1 MFLLPLL
8 CKERAGVRI
17 MAKLQDILYNVRLQA
32 VTGTTNLNVYDIQV
46 DSRKVT
52 EGSVFVAIAGA
63 VSNGHNFITI
73 AIEKGAKVIV
83 CEVMPVTLIEGITYL
98 QVSSSGEAVANMA
111 HHFFGEPSSKVKLV
125 GVTGTNGKTTIATLL
140 YKLFTKLGYK
150 CGLISTVQNQIGN
163 TVVPATHTTPD
174 AISLQALLRD
184 MVDAG
189 CSHVFMEV
197 SSHAIHQHRTTA
209 LDFVGGLF
217 SNITH
222 DHLDY
227 HKTFDEYIKV
237 KKKFF
242 DDLPS
247 TAFAISNLDDKRG
260 QVMLQNTQAKKH
272 YYSLRTVADYKGK
285 ILENSLTG
293 LVMTVNGKEVHFRL
307 IGEFNAYN
315 ILSVYGAAICLGEDP
330 DEVLTT
336 LSLLTGAE
344 GRFDYVISKSN
355 VIGIVD
361 YAHTPDALENVL
373 GTIKKL
379 RKGTEQVMT
388 VVGCGGD
395 RDKTKRPVMARV
407 SCEMSDR
414 VIFTSDNPRSED
426 PLEILKD
433 MEQDLGSAARRK
445 FISVADRKEAI
456 KMAVSLAKPFDI
468 VLIAGKGHE
477 KYQDIKGVKHPFDD
491 KQVLQEMFDL
501 FEK

>member
-1 MFLLPLL
+1 
-8 CKERAGVRI
+8 
-17 MAKLQDILYNVRLQA
+17 MAKLQEILYNVRLQA
-32 VTGTTNLNVYDIQV
+32 VTGTTNLDVKDIHI

-52 EGSVFVAIAGA
+52 EGSVFVAITGT
-63 VSNGHNFITI
+63 VSNGHDFISA
-73 AIEKGAKVIV
+73 AIDKGARVVV
-83 CEVMPVTLIEGITYL
+83 CEVMPAVLSEAVTYL
-98 QVSSSGEAVANMA
+98 QVNNSSEAVAHMA
-111 HHFFGEPSSKVKLV
+111 HHYYGEPSTKLKLV

-163 TVVPATHTTPD
+163 TIVPATHTTPD
-174 AISLQALLRD
+174 AISLQSLLHQ
-184 MVDAG
+184 MVEAG

-209 LDFVGGLF
+209 LEFVGGIF

-227 HKTFDEYIKV
+227 HKTFDEYIRV

-242 DDLPS
+242 DGLPGA
-247 TAFAISNLDDKRG
+247 AFAISNLDDKRG
-260 QVMLQNTQAKKH
+260 QVMLQNTAAKKH
-272 YYSLRTVADYKGK
+272 FYSLQTVAEFKGK

-293 LVMTVNGKEVHFRL
+293 LMMTVNDKEVHFRL

-315 ILSVYGAAICLGEDP
+315 ILAVYGAAICLGENSE
-330 DEVLTT
+330 EVLTT
-336 LSLLTGAE
+336 MSLLTGAE
-344 GRFDYVISKSN
+344 GRFDYVISGTKI
-355 VIGIVD
+355 IGIVD

-373 GTIKKL
+373 ETIKKL
-379 RKGTEQVMT
+379 RQGNEQVIT

-395 RDKTKRPVMARV
+395 RDKTKRHEMGEIA
-407 SCEMSDR
+407 CELSDR

-433 MEQDLGSAARRK
+433 IERGLGSAAKRK
-445 FISVADRKEAI
+445 YITIADRHEAI
-456 KMAVSLAKPFDI
+456 KTAVSLAKPFDI
-468 VLIAGKGHE
+468 VLLAGKGHE
-477 KYQDIKGVKHPFDD
+477 KYQDIKGVKYPFDD
-491 KQVLQEMFDL
+491 KAVLREMFEL